1 MAEEEI
7 TAKPNVGE
15 TTETPAKKAKAAEK
29 PVVAK
34 PASGSGSRVR
44 FVIVTK
50 GQGGF
55 NIGHVLASV
64 LPNKPKIIA
73 VNSSNEDLKNT
84 GLPDEWTFKIG
95 GVNADGAGKERSTAK
110 TYYKSYKAVNKATGE
125 ELNAL
130 SHLIAMYEEVFFH
143 PTDQTI
149 IICTFSS
156 DGGTGSG
163 IGPMLTATLTNYM
176 NTCTEFKWG
185 GKSYTISSDTNDV
198 PRPVVIGLTTKCSVK
213 SGSKNLQ
220 NTIECF
226 LDIQKF
232 IDKGIGNFF
241 IADNNLEGVEFN
253 GDDEMYRIINARIA
267 APFVKFFGV
276 EMNSDI
282 KCMDLQDKIN
292 SLRIPG
298 CSAFASATKDN
309 MFQYVIPRGQ
319 STTRTVMM
327 IRHDE
332 ENPGEEEQYVKDCLR
347 KLDVVSFDTTSVFF
361 QIEKSGISTDSV
373 SKDLITSSMI
383 GFFGFHSL
391 NAIVEDLRDNLH
403 RLQVAT
409 SQRQD
414 VIKNNSTGFTS
425 VAEDAAEMSSRF
437 GPKSM
442 DQDSLMDLV

>member
-1 MAEEEI
+1 MAEEI
-7 TAKPNVGE
+7 TAKANVGE

-44 FVIVTK
+44 FVILTN

-64 LPNKPKIIA
+64 LPNKPQIIA
-73 VNSSNEDLKNT
+73 VNSSNEDLENT
-84 GLPDEWTFKIG
+84 GLPEEWTFKIG
-95 GVNADGAGKERSTAK
+95 GLNADGAGKERGTAK

-125 ELNAL
+125 EFNAL
-130 SHLIAMYEEVFFH
+130 QHLIEMYEEVFFH

-149 IICTFSS
+149 IISTFSS

-163 IGPMLTATLTNYM
+163 IGPMLTAGLTNYM
-176 NTCTEFKWG
+176 NSCTSFKWDN
-185 GKSYTISSDTNDV
+185 KIYNISSDTNDV
-198 PRPVVIGLTTKCSVK
+198 PRPVVIGLTTKCSIK
-213 SGSKNLQ
+213 AGSKNLQ
-220 NTIECF
+220 NNIECF
-226 LDIQKF
+226 MDIQKY
-232 IDKGIGNFF
+232 IDNGIGNFF
-241 IADNNLEGVEFN
+241 IADNNLEGVEYSSN
-253 GDDEMYRIINARIA
+253 KEMYRIINARIA

-298 CSAFASATKDN
+298 CSSFASATRDN
-309 MFQYVIPRGQ
+309 MFQYVIPHGQ

-347 KLDVVSFDTTSVFF
+347 KMDVVSFDTTSVFF
-361 QIEKSGISTDSV
+361 QIEKSGISADSV
-373 SKDLITSSMI
+373 SKDLINSSMI
-383 GFFGFHSL
+383 GFFGFQSL
-391 NAIVEDLRDNLH
+391 NAVVEDLRDNLH
-403 RLQVAT
+403 RLKLAT
-409 SQRQD
+409 QKRQE
-414 VIKNNSTGFTS
+414 VIKNNSTGFSS
-425 VAEDAAEMSSRF
+425 VEEDAAEMSSRF

-442 DQDSLMDLV
+442 DQDSLMNMV